1 MDIFDLTK
9 TFNDLNLS
17 PDIVQ
22 QLDKLNYKNPTQI
35 QSQSVPYGID
45 KKDIIGLAETG
56 SGKTLAFVLPI
67 IENLLKD
74 K

>member
-35 QSQSVPYGID
+35 QSQSVPYGIE